1 MWLENTWDHHFLVCE
16 KDPLADSLAELDPT
30 VVRLP
35 FNPTAE
41 NMASYLAE
49 VVAPRELEGTGV
61 RVVACSV
68 EETRKCRADWHLPQA
83 LWS

>member
-1 MWLENTWDHHFLVCE
+1 
-16 KDPLADSLAELDPT
+16 
-30 VVRLP
+30 
-35 FNPTAE
+35 
-41 NMASYLAE
+41 MASYLAE